1 MTNESPN
8 QKTGKTKRGNR
19 MAIALIVGAALT
31 AGSIFT
37 VQAIAQTTTYQHFR
51 LLTQDNGTSDVINA
65 GWGRKRHRFSDMTD
79 AEIEKQIRRG
89 VAHLAIEIDATDE
102 QEQQIIAIVTPAVLE
117 MKETREE
124 MRATGEEFAA
134 LLTAPVIDKTAVDAL
149 RAEKLAEVDAISKE
163 WTDVITEV
171 AMVLTPEQRATIS
184 ERMEQFRSMRRW
196 RH

>member
-1 MTNESPN
+1 MTKESP
-8 QKTGKTKRGNR
+8 KSGKTKRGNR
-19 MAIALIVGAALT
+19 LALALIVGAGLT

-51 LLTQDNGTSDVINA
+51 LLTQDTSTTDVVKA

-79 AEIEKQIRRG
+79 AEIEKQITRG

-102 QEQQIIAIVTPAVLE
+102 QQKQIIAIVTPAVLE
-117 MKETREE
+117 MKGKREE

-134 LLTAPVIDKTAVDAL
+134 LLTAPVINKTAVDAL
-149 RAEKLAEVDAISKE
+149 RVEKLAEVDELSQE
-163 WTDVITEV
+163 WINVVTEV